1 MKKILFAFFVTLSV
15 LCLVSC
21 IQRVPD
27 DEPETPIKPEIVDY
41 QNGLKAFKG
50 DGREVDY
57 DAAFELFSKSAAAG
71 CDSAQVALGSM
82 YEYGIGV
89 GNDISEAIEWYQK
102 ASKSG
107 NQEAADKL
115 FSLAN
120 SNYCLE
126 LPEES
131 KIKLYDLVLW
141 SDESLSNVNGDGS
154 FYSKDDC
161 LTLLDENMEIVYL
174 SYGLKGEKEG
184 KGVLNAKETATSLLL
199 WSIPFAFQIEEPE
212 YFEALKRDLSEM
224 PETNKLAEAIDR
236 SILSHGFLE
245 FEEIA
250 EETTEA
256 FQAIEKLFGFETI
269 YELAQQATKSG
280 SRVVMMKNSGEY
292 YGVKTV
298 LESYT
303 WNSDKTSAHCK
314 FTVYN
319 SNPIYLALLPGTKAE
334 NGQIDYDSSDISHLC
349 KPQNSN
355 YIFNLGGASGISNA
369 AGSIAQYIEDTAKM
383 FKKASAEGWKGLSD
397 GLFEGMWNSTKT
409 SFEMDIRSESDVLL
423 IMSTDN
429 SDNLFAYSMYDI
441 VVLPL
446 LKKLIKAD
454 DESKAEEIK
463 AIVIKKML
471 SASYLPK
478 IKASIDDMDLEA
490 FIDANSELLG
500 DVIIDILDELGED
513 WVKDKLSSSLKA
525 KTWGQ
530 FAKNRSLQN
539 KLLETIKGNKK
550 MLSWVKYVCNFVP
563 WALYQSTFP
572 SYYQDFS
579 ILSDEAPLEGLVA
592 YYPFNGNANDE
603 SGNGNHGIL
612 SGPKVPNLTTD
623 RFGNPDSAYDFGGF
637 NNYNWIKVPNS
648 ESLKFD
654 KEYTMSFWIQQSELA
669 GMDGYGRYSTSS
681 PGFAVLCK
689 AGDGN
694 ATYPGLNIMTGKGSG
709 GKGLSVSTNNSN
721 GNAHIQSNWNHNF
734 GYSKSNYQL
743 GDWLHIVL
751 VVNNT
756 DKILYLDGKEVARDG
771 LNKAAN
777 FSSMNGQDLY
787 IGIMASSNMTLGG
800 YGSGAWYPFYG
811 KIDDV
816 RIYNRAL
823 TGTEV
828 QSVFISK

>member
-1 MKKILFAFFVTLSV
+1 MKKSLFALFAPLSV
-15 LCLVSC
+15 LCVVSC
-21 IQRVPD
+21 VPQNQK
-27 DEPETPIKPEIVDY
+27 DEPETPLTPEIVDY
-41 QNGLKAFKG
+41 QNGLKALRG
-50 DGREVDY
+50 DGCDVDY
-57 DAAFELFSKSAAAG
+57 DAAFELFSKSAEAG

-82 YEYGIGV
+82 YEYGIGI
-89 GNDISEAIEWYQK
+89 GNDISEAIEWYRK
-102 ASKSG
+102 ASEFG
-107 NQEAADKL
+107 NQEAVDKL
-115 FSLAN
+115 FSIAN
-120 SNYCLE
+120 SNYFLE
-126 LPEES
+126 LPGES
-131 KIKLYDLVLW
+131 KINLYDLVLW

-161 LTLLDENMEIVYL
+161 LTLLDENMEIIYL
-174 SYGLKGEKEG
+174 SYGLKGDREG

-199 WSIPFAFQIEEPE
+199 WSIPIAFQIKEPE
-212 YFEALKRDLSEM
+212 YFDALKRDLSEM
-224 PETNKLAEAIDR
+224 PETNLLAEAIDR

-250 EETTEA
+250 EETTNA
-256 FQAIEKLFGFETI
+256 FHAIEKIFGFDRI
-269 YELAQQATKSG
+269 YELAHPSTRSG
-280 SRVVMMKNSGEY
+280 SKVLIQKNPGEY
-292 YGVKTV
+292 YGVKPV
-298 LESYT
+298 LDSYT

-334 NGQIDYDSSDISHLC
+334 NGEINFDPSDISHLC
-349 KPQNSN
+349 KPQNSD
-355 YIFNLGGASGISNA
+355 YIFNLGGASGISKA
-369 AGSIAQYIEDTAKM
+369 AGSVAQYIEDSIKM
-383 FKKASAEGWKGLSD
+383 FKKGASEGWKGFSD
-397 GLFEGMWNSTKT
+397 GLYEGIWNSTKT

-423 IMSTDN
+423 IMSTDK
-429 SDNLFAYSMYDI
+429 SDDLFAYSMYDI

-454 DESKAEEIK
+454 DESKSEEIK
-463 AIVIKKML
+463 VIVIKKML

-478 IKASIDDMDLEA
+478 IKASIDNMDLEA
-490 FIDANSELLG
+490 FIDANSDLLG

-525 KTWGQ
+525 ETWGQ

-572 SYYQDFS
+572 SFYEDFS
-579 ILSDEAPLEGLVA
+579 ILSDDAPVDGLVA

-612 SGPKVPNLTTD
+612 SGPKVPDLTTD
-623 RFGNPDSAYDFGGF
+623 RFGNPYSAYDFGGF

-669 GMDGYGRYSTSS
+669 GMDGYGRYSTTS
-681 PGFAVLCK
+681 PGFAVICK

-709 GKGLSVSTNNSN
+709 GKGISVSTNNSN
-721 GNAHIQSNWNHNF
+721 GNAHVQSNWNHNF
-734 GYSKSNYQL
+734 GYSKSDYQL

-751 VVNNT
+751 VVNDT
-756 DKILYLDGKEVARDG
+756 SKILYLNGKEVAKDG

-777 FSSMNGQDLY
+777 FSSMNRQDLY
-787 IGIMASSNMTLGG
+787 FGIMASSDMTLGR

-823 TGTEV
+823 TDTEV